1 MTAVQNVAGIWHVFI
16 VLKFACSNW
25 IFIVLIQ
32 VYLCLGRVSKGPPPP
47 FLIQIK
53 HVVLCCS
60 VECILFLVYDVTR
73 TNRKLQEPRKAVAVN
88 TVPSTPLMGNSQC
101 NSIALQ
107 WNLYITH
114 NQIIVAR
121 VCCLSSLSRQC
132 VCYMTIN
139 TSTISLS
146 L

>member
-1 MTAVQNVAGIWHVFI
+1 MTAVSNVAGIYRPEICVQQLEIHCPYTGLSVCRPSFE
-16 VLKFACSNW
+16 
-25 IFIVLIQ
+25 
-32 VYLCLGRVSKGPPPP
+32 RPP

-53 HVVLCCS
+53 RVVLYCS
-60 VECILFLVYDVTR
+60 VERILFLVYDVTR
-73 TNRKLQEPRKAVAVN
+73 TNRKLQEPRKAGAVN

-107 WNLYITH
+107 RNLYITH